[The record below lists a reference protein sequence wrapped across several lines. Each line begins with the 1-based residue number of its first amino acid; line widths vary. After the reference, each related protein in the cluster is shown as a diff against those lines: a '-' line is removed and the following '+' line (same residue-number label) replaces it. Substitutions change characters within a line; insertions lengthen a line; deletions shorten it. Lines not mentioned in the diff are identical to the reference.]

1 MSILLVVTLVSMLL
15 ALVMTVIAWRVAR
28 EERRRSEA
36 RVAALAADIQ
46 TAVAAS
52 AVGMRAEPRLRAV
65 TPTPISSGDL
75 FAAGPSAASS
85 RSVIVIGVGLFVFA
99 TAAALAVVLSS
110 GLRTRTATAPAA
122 PVLQNQPTPTIG
134 ANPTSSVP
142 LELVA
147 LGHQRDGDRLIVRGV
162 IRNPSSGGRTDRLT
176 AVVFLFDRDGGFV
189 TSGRASIE
197 PAVLPPGGESTFL
210 VTVPGAADVSRYR
223 VSFRS
228 DSGIVPHV
236 DRRTR
241 S

>member
-1 MSILLVVTLVSMLL
+1 MPFLLPVTLVSLLL
-15 ALVMTVIAWRVAR
+15 AVAMTIVAWRAAR
-28 EERRRSEA
+28 AERRRSEA

-46 TAVAAS
+46 AAVAAP
-52 AVGMRAEPRLRAV
+52 AVGMRSEPRLRAV
-65 TPTPISSGDL
+65 TPAEPPSGDL
-75 FAAGPSAASS
+75 FAAAPSPASS
-85 RSVIVIGVGLFVFA
+85 RSLVVVGVGLFVFA
-99 TAAALAVVLSS
+99 TAAALAVVTSS
-110 GLRTRTATAPAA
+110 AARSSTVAPFVPRAA
-122 PVLQNQPTPTIG
+122 QNSPSAAST
-134 ANPTSSVP
+134 ANPAVPTP

-162 IRNPSSGGRTDRLT
+162 IRNPSSGSRTDRLT

-189 TSGRASIE
+189 TSGRAAID

-228 DSGIVPHV
+228 ESGIVQHV

>member
-85 RSVIVIGVGLFVFA
+85 RSVIVVGLFVFA

-110 GLRTRTATAPAA
+110 GLRSRTATAPAA
-122 PVLQNQPTPTIG
+122 PALPNQPTPTTG

-210 VTVPGAADVSRYR
+210 VTVPGAADVGRYR